1 MRSLFLF
8 LASLAITQSYLFAST
23 IEAEK
28 CLKKAVSE
36 VAQIADHAA
45 NSGELALSV
54 RPVLVN
60 IISFEIMTR
69 RAVGPGW
76 REFTGAQQ
84 KEATDLFTTLIIRTY
99 ASKFTPGE
107 FPEITY
113 KTPISP
119 LPGRVEISTSILY
132 KGSYYEVIYRQEE
145 SVAWRITDVVIE
157 GVSMIATYRTQFDA
171 QFKQGGAP
179 AVISALK
186 KSVAAPQ

>member
-8 LASLAITQSYLFAST
+8 LASLAITQSYLSAST

-157 GVSMIATYRTQFDA
+157 GVSMIATYRTQLDA